1 MREPPPPGAASVV
14 DRAID
19 CAEAAAAGSARS
31 PGWALSAGSDLL
43 AGGEDTIA
51 ALATAAGRGAL
62 AVVRVSGP
70 RARAVGGALGALTDH
85 PISPRRALRA
95 KLRAGDGVVID
106 DALVT
111 FFPGPDS
118 YTGEDVLELSTHGG
132 HAVPRAVLAACIA
145 AGCRAALPG
154 EFTRR
159 AVLNGKMDLVQAA
172 AVADLIDARTSASQ
186 RQALVQLDGGLSRR
200 LEALRSEMIGMEALI
215 AYDIDF
221 PGEDDGPI
229 PPDVIADTSKRLAA
243 SIDAL
248 LATAPRA
255 HQLRDGAL
263 VVIAGPPNAGKSSLF
278 NALLGANRAL
288 VTEVPGTTRD
298 AIEAVLD
305 RLPLPLRL
313 VDTAGV
319 RETRDPI
326 ELLGIEVSER
336 YLRAAQIVLACG
348 ENDGQ
353 VAYTVS
359 MVARYTT
366 GIVVP
371 VRTKVDLDTNSSFVH
386 PERSKGDADANSGL
400 YRVSAEEGTGLAEL
414 LDFVDAQLAETVGE
428 AGDAEG
434 SSMSIVVTRERH
446 RLALA
451 LAREELSSFIFGY
464 FEQGLP
470 ASIAAVHLLAA
481 REALAEVA
489 GAIALDDVLDRL
501 FSDFC
506 IGK

>member
-1 MREPPPPGAASVV
+1 MRDSG
-14 DRAID
+14 
-19 CAEAAAAGSARS
+19 AGSAVE
-31 PGWALSAGSDLL
+31 SADSVKVGSSVL
-43 AGGEDTIA
+43 AGGDDTIV
-51 ALATAAGRGAL
+51 ALSTAVGRGAL
-62 AVVRVSGP
+62 AGVRVSGP
-70 RARAVGGALGALTDH
+70 RARAVGVAIGALPRGVIDRGALDDGE
-85 PISPRRALRA
+85 IDGRAIDGGEIVPRRAARVMLREPEGA
-95 KLRAGDGVVID
+95 TID
-106 DALVT
+106 DALAT

-145 AGCRAALPG
+145 AGCRTALPG

-159 AVLNGKMDLVQAA
+159 AVLNGKMDLVQAE

-186 RQALVQLDGGLSRR
+186 RQALLQLDGGLSRR

-229 PPDVIADTSKRLAA
+229 SSEVIANTSKRLAA
-243 SIDAL
+243 SIDSL

-255 HQLRDGAL
+255 TQLRDGAL

-298 AIEAVLD
+298 AIEALFD

-313 VDTAGV
+313 VDTAGI
-319 RETRDPI
+319 RETTDRI

-336 YLRAAQIVLACG
+336 YLGEAQIVLACG
-348 ENDGQ
+348 ETDAQ
-353 VAYTVS
+353 VRYTVS
-359 MVARYTT
+359 MVTPLTA

-371 VRTKVDLDTNSSFVH
+371 VRTKIDVDRQSVYAH
-386 PERSKGDADANSGL
+386 Q
-400 YRVSAEEGTGLAEL
+400 VSAESGSGLGEL
-414 LDFVDAQLAETVGE
+414 LDFVDRELAATAESLACGGQT
-428 AGDAEG
+428 AGG
-434 SSMSIVVTRERH
+434 LVVTRERH
-446 RLALA
+446 RLALSH
-451 LAREELSSFIFGY
+451 AREELADFIRAY
-464 FEQGLP
+464 FDDGLP

-481 REALAEVA
+481 RESLGEVT
-489 GAIALDDVLDRL
+489 GEIVLDDVLDRV